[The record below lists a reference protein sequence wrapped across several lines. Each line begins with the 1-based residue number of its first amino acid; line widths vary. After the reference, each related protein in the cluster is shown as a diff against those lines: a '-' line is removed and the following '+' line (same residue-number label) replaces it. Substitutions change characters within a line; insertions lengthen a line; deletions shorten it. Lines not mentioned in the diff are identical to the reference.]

1 MRHATTSVLFTQLS
15 GAISGLKDKPNELL
29 CVGVQMRDTMLPP
42 TFPSPSKGTVWV
54 IRPLNY
60 AQGQSTD
67 LHLRCV
73 CGWVCVCALKYSIG
87 GAAETGEGQDRQRER
102 LEACL

>member
-1 MRHATTSVLFTQLS
+1 MHQARTSVLFTQLS

-29 CVGVQMRDTMLPP
+29 CVRVQMRDTILPP
-42 TFPSPSKGTVWV
+42 SFPFLSKGTVWV

-60 AQGQSTD
+60 AQGQSPD

-73 CGWVCVCALKYSIG
+73 DVCVSYTMQCG
-87 GAAETGEGQDRQRER
+87 RVRQRGR
-102 LEACL
+102 

>member
-1 MRHATTSVLFTQLS
+1 MHQARAGVLFTQLS

-29 CVGVQMRDTMLPP
+29 CVRVQMRDTILPP
-42 TFPSPSKGTVWV
+42 SFPFPSKGTVWV

-60 AQGQSTD
+60 AQGQSPD

-73 CGWVCVCALKYSIG
+73 CVCVCVSL
-87 GAAETGEGQDRQRER
+87 
-102 LEACL
+102 

>member
-1 MRHATTSVLFTQLS
+1 MHQARASVLFTQLS

-29 CVGVQMRDTMLPP
+29 CVRVQMRDTILPP
-42 TFPSPSKGTVWV
+42 SFPFPSKGTVWV

-60 AQGQSTD
+60 AQGQSPD

-73 CGWVCVCALKYSIG
+73 DVCVCVRVRVSSPMQCW
-87 GAAETGEGQDRQRER
+87 GERQRGR
-102 LEACL
+102 

>member
-1 MRHATTSVLFTQLS
+1 MRQAGPSVLFTQLS

-29 CVGVQMRDTMLPP
+29 CVKVQMRDTILPP
-42 TFPSPSKGTVWV
+42 SMAAPSKGTVWV

-60 AQGQSTD
+60 AQGQNPD

-73 CGWVCVCALKYSIG
+73 CVCVG
-87 GAAETGEGQDRQRER
+87 GASQIM
-102 LEACL
+102 

>member
-1 MRHATTSVLFTQLS
+1 MRQAGAGVLFTQLS

-29 CVGVQMRDTMLPP
+29 CVRVQMRDTILPP
-42 TFPSPSKGTVWV
+42 SPPSLPCFPLPSKGTVWV

-73 CGWVCVCALKYSIG
+73 CMCACVSVCVCLLREA
-87 GAAETGEGQDRQRER
+87 GEGQREKD
-102 LEACL
+102 A

>member
-1 MRHATTSVLFTQLS
+1 MHQAGASVLFTQLS

-29 CVGVQMRDTMLPP
+29 CVRVQMRDTP
-42 TFPSPSKGTVWV
+42 TFPFPSKGTVWV

-60 AQGQSTD
+60 AQGQSPD

-73 CGWVCVCALKYSIG
+73 DVCVCVLFKAGL
-87 GAAETGEGQDRQRER
+87 ETESERQRGR
-102 LEACL
+102 

>member
-1 MRHATTSVLFTQLS
+1 MHQARASVLFTQLS

-29 CVGVQMRDTMLPP
+29 CVRVQMRDTILPP
-42 TFPSPSKGTVWV
+42 FFPAPSKGTVWV

-60 AQGQSTD
+60 AQGQSPD

-73 CGWVCVCALKYSIG
+73 CVCVASQMWHKKRG
-87 GAAETGEGQDRQRER
+87 REAGEGQTEKD
-102 LEACL
+102 A

>member
-1 MRHATTSVLFTQLS
+1 MRQARASVLFTQLS

-29 CVGVQMRDTMLPP
+29 CVRVQMRDTTPHPTPLP
-42 TFPSPSKGTVWV
+42 FPFPSKGTVWV

-60 AQGQSTD
+60 TQGQSLD

-73 CGWVCVCALKYSIG
+73 CVCVFSNVL
-87 GAAETGEGQDRQRER
+87 QRDR
-102 LEACL
+102 